1 MLKYKEIKTGLYPN
15 INGSMNYQKYI
26 YIPQIM
32 RNSYTDYEKQISIQL
47 TQFIYSFGK
56 LKKIIFYMQIYTD
69 VVKYTLK

>member
-32 RNSYTDYEKQISIQL
+32 RNSYTDYEK
-47 TQFIYSFGK
+47 
-56 LKKIIFYMQIYTD
+56 
-69 VVKYTLK
+69 